1 MRACRPQA
9 DNARQTA
16 QPPRQGFI
24 VCSGARRS
32 GLSRRPSKV
41 GRRSLPPLLPVGA
54 LRPRARPRAFGGGV
68 SYGRPPSFGLVRRAP
83 PY

>member
-9 DNARQTA
+9 DNARQNA

-24 VCSGARRS
+24 VCSGARRF
-32 GLSRRPSKV
+32 GLSRRPPKV
-41 GRRSLPPLLPVGA
+41 GRRSLPVLLPVGA
-54 LRPRARPRAFGGGV
+54 LRPRARPRAFVARV
-68 SYGRPPSFGLVRRAP
+68 SFGRPRSFGLVRSAP